1 MKHQTG
7 IRIDKI
13 IYDQFQQICK
23 TQKLRP
29 GEAVESLMRLAV
41 QAGSVTSVSIDS
53 AKSENPVRMFDDA
66 LFKSRLARLKKS
78 LELEENFLKE
88 TGELPEEPDSG
99 NLVAELTQ
107 LGRRSISKE
116 LVQEFE
122 TCLTRADKLYEDA
135 EKARIQQETKRL
147 FG

>member
-7 IRIDKI
+7 IRVDRI

-41 QAGSVTSVSIDS
+41 QAGSVTSVSIDN
-53 AKSENPVRMFDDA
+53 AKSDNPVRMFDDA

-78 LELEENFLKE
+78 LELEENFFKE
-88 TGELPEEPDSG
+88 TGELPEEPDSE
-99 NLVAELTQ
+99 NLVDELTQ

-122 TCLTRADKLYEDA
+122 TCLSNADKLYEQA
-135 EKARIQQETKRL
+135 EKARIEHETKRL